1 MAILAFA
8 ILVPVNWTNDT
19 LKNSKLEYSEVD
31 KLSISNIPLGSERYF

>member
-19 LKNSKLEYSEVD
+19 LEKSKVNYSDID
-31 KLSISNIPLGSERYF
+31 KLSISNIPLGSPR